1 MWWDKAGFKVVGGGG
16 ETGFKGGGGA
26 GGGND
31 GGVRS
36 ADGGGGPQAEA
47 GSVCVWPSRT
57 QTVLTNVLLI
67 RWLNYSC
74 KNNVDISLK
83 IAVCQILLASLGP
96 RPLLSNSS
104 SRAPQPT
111 PKTHTHTHTH
121 AHTHTHTQVKTQA
134 RIHEHAHTH
143 FLVHMFPCSLK
154 SQASQK
160 LLNSLRPYLFK
171 ILEIPSDV
179 CGFKLQFVYHLLY
192 SHTEKN
198 ISGVKK
204 KKMG

>member
-1 MWWDKAGFKVVGGGG
+1 MVVEVKLVLEAIELVVVEVRLVLKVVVGLVV
-16 ETGFKGGGGA
+16 EMVKL
-26 GGGND
+26 
-31 GGVRS
+31 VLEVLMEV
-36 ADGGGGPQAEA
+36 GGPRLKRAPCA
-47 GSVCVWPSRT
+47 PGPSRP

-111 PKTHTHTHTH
+111 PKTQTHTHTHTYTRRH
-121 AHTHTHTQVKTQA
+121 TGTHTRT
-134 RIHEHAHTH
+134 RTH

-160 LLNSLRPYLFK
+160 LLNSLR
-171 ILEIPSDV
+171 
-179 CGFKLQFVYHLLY
+179 LY
-192 SHTEKN
+192 S
-198 ISGVKK
+198 I
-204 KKMG
+204 